1 MATTIQKELEK
12 IVVKEKQNKK
22 DAILM
27 GLEVEVPWDYCNW
40 ASISFYDI
48 RLEKGISDLE
58 SIAVKYMTGCDI
70 PPHVT
75 LGIANKDQESN
86 FKRFKELTKNIDL
99 TSLSFTCKEVICFP
113 QSRASKEL
121 GANGRAVVMKLEAS
135 DDVKALRN
143 VLFNVVPTPREI
155 FGSVL
160 SDPVWCPHVTI
171 GYVSADDEDNK
182 NRFIELAEAFRGSK
196 IKVTGWYE

>member
-1 MATTIQKELEK
+1 MATTIQKELEN
-12 IVVKEKQNKK
+12 IVVKERQNKK
-22 DAILM
+22 DTILM
-27 GLEVEVPWDYCNW
+27 GLKVEVPWNYYDW
-40 ASISFYDI
+40 ASISFYDV
-48 RLEKGISDLE
+48 RLESGILDME

-75 LGIANKDQESN
+75 LGITNKDQEAN
-86 FKRFKELTKNIDL
+86 FQRFKELTRNIDL

-143 VLFNVVPTPREI
+143 VLFNVVPTPRDI
-155 FGSVL
+155 FGPVL

-171 GYVSADDEDNK
+171 GYVRADDEDNK
-182 NRFIELAEAFRGSK
+182 NRFIELVEAFRGSK
-196 IKVTGWYE
+196 IKVIGWCE